1 MSSISIAQAAVD
13 ANKFG
18 QVLDPIISNIV
29 NPVIWL
35 MFGVAIV
42 VFAYGV
48 LQMVIH
54 GDDADAR
61 KKGQMSILGGVIGM
75 VIMLSAWGI
84 VYLVSNTVKQ
94 I

>member
-1 MSSISIAQAAVD
+1 MLNISIAQAAVD

-18 QVLDPIISNIV
+18 QVLDPIISNII

-54 GDDADAR
+54 GADPEAR

-84 VYLVSNTVKQ
+84 VYLVSNTVRQ